1 MGHESFEV
9 RSYTVHLKRGAA
21 REGVPDISA
30 ASIHI
35 YEPTPERRRLLN
47 IYFRLDMSRA
57 PENTSTRRPDMLGGY
72 MYVPAE
78 HYPWYIDLLRNEEP
92 VYAMINDDPA
102 FNGLYVLGEEVG
114 EEET

>member
-9 RSYTVHLKRGAA
+9 RSYTVYLKRAA
-21 REGVPDISA
+21 RREGLPDVQA

-35 YEPTPERRRLLN
+35 YEPTRERRHLLN
-47 IYFRLDMSRA
+47 IYFYLDMSRA
-57 PENTSTRRPDMLGGY
+57 PESTSVRRPDLLAGY

-92 VYAMINDDPA
+92 VYAMIDDDPA
-102 FNGLYVLGEEVG
+102 MNGLYILGEEVG